1 MYKLTSK
8 SSAMLVKPRTKAEQ
22 RTAADC
28 TIVKPKYC
36 QTQCWLLC
44 YVIYFCHIVKYICHN
59 VRYTILLSKLF
70 NMSHKLLLSNKYKMI
85 GWIIFFPSFIL
96 GLCLIISGYEPS
108 WLNAKMFSV
117 FPSQIFGNS
126 KYFSMISVNLTNT
139 IVGILFIVG
148 CLLVGFTKEKNEDE
162 FIAKI
167 RLSSLLWAVFVNYT
181 LLLIAFI
188 FIYDT
193 AFLSVMIYNMF
204 TVLLIFILRFNYI
217 LYKNSKS
224 VSDEK

>member
-1 MYKLTSK
+1 
-8 SSAMLVKPRTKAEQ
+8 
-22 RTAADC
+22 
-28 TIVKPKYC
+28 
-36 QTQCWLLC
+36 
-44 YVIYFCHIVKYICHN
+44 
-59 VRYTILLSKLF
+59 
-70 NMSHKLLLSNKYKMI
+70 MSHKLLLSNKYKMI

-96 GLCLIISGYEPS
+96 GLYLTISGYEPS
-108 WLNAKMFSV
+108 WLNAKVFSI
-117 FPSQIFGNS
+117 FPSQIFGD
-126 KYFSMISVNLTNT
+126 KKFFSMTSVNLTNT
-139 IVGILFIVG
+139 IVGVLFIVG

-167 RLSSLLWAVFVNYT
+167 RLSSLLWAVFVNYS
-181 LLLIAFI
+181 LLLIAFV